1 MESELNEL
9 KVQLE
14 KVAYENKEGAITMD
28 SLRESNLELSA
39 EVESLKVK
47 LKSLFSCY
55 KIRLFV
61 ILNFIQ

>member
-39 EVESLKVK
+39 EVDSLKVK
-47 LKSLFSCY
+47 LKNLFRY
-55 KIRLFV
+55 KTRLFV
-61 ILNFIQ
+61 VLIIQ

>member
-14 KVAYENKEGAITMD
+14 KVSYENKEGAITMD

-47 LKSLFSCY
+47 LKNVVL
-55 KIRLFV
+55 L
-61 ILNFIQ
+61 